1 MVLKPGCTS
10 ESPSGGEELK
20 NSHAWTLPQSVNQN
34 VWRWPGHLDLFKTL
48 QGLRLQQE
56 GGEPPIQVTPP
67 GCTDLP
73 CVLMSL
79 HPSFNSMACRD
90 LHSFVCML
98 ISPGCPPSSFSSRK
112 TPTKSRAAFCP
123 LRTLAVQLPVLGK
136 AVWRDGPVVPSRPLA
151 PPAPSTDQHLTP

>member
-112 TPTKSRAAFCP
+112 TPPSPEPPFVLLGPSQCSCQCWERLSGAM
-123 LRTLAVQLPVLGK
+123 VQWYPQDHLPHLH
-136 AVWRDGPVVPSRPLA
+136 
-151 PPAPSTDQHLTP
+151 PALTST